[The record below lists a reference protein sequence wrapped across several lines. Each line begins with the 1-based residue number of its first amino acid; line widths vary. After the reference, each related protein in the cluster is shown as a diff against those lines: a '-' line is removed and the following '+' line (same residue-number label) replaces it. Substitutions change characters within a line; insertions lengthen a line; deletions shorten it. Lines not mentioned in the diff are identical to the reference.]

1 MLSTRVKT
9 AIAAVLQRI
18 VLFTPGLTDGEKVE
32 VKRSGI
38 NWALDLNEGFD
49 FAIWLLGA
57 FERSTMDAYSRLVRP
72 GMTVLDIGANIGAH
86 TLPLARLA
94 GPTGHVVA
102 VEPTAWALEKL
113 RANVALNPSLSPMI
127 ITRQAMMVASPQ
139 DRLEEEIYA
148 SWPLHDPT
156 VHPKLRAQPKS
167 TAGAVAV
174 TMDDLVRREGLS
186 RVDFIKLDVDGY
198 EVSVLRGGMETL
210 KRDRP
215 AIILE
220 LSPYQLAE
228 KGDNFEG
235 LMALLVTCGYQLYDL
250 KLRPF
255 PSDPRA
261 LAAKIPR
268 FGSING
274 IAMARS

>member
-9 AIAAVLQRI
+9 AIAATLQRI
-18 VLFTPGLTDGEKVE
+18 VLTIPGLTDGEQVK

-57 FERSTMDAYSRLVRP
+57 FERRTMDAYSRLVRP
-72 GMTVLDIGANIGAH
+72 GMAVLDIGANIGAH
-86 TLPLARLA
+86 TLPLARLVGPA
-94 GPTGHVVA
+94 GRVIA
-102 VEPTAWALEKL
+102 IEPTAWALQKL
-113 RANVALNPSLSPMI
+113 HANLALNPSLSEVVVA
-127 ITRQAMMVASPQ
+127 RQAMMVASPQ
-139 DRLEEEIYA
+139 DRLEDAIYA

-156 VHPKLRAQPKS
+156 VHPRLRAQPKS

-174 TMDDLVRREGLS
+174 TLDDLVRQEGLA

-198 EVSVLRGGMETL
+198 EGSVLRGGRATL
-210 KRDRP
+210 ERDHP

-220 LSPYQLAE
+220 LSPYQMAE
-228 KGDNFEG
+228 KRDRFED
-235 LMALLVTCGYQLYDL
+235 LLALLRDCGYRLHDL

-255 PSDPRA
+255 PSDAEA
-261 LAAKIPR
+261 LAGKIPR

-274 IAMARS
+274 IAMARP

>member
-18 VLFTPGLTDGEKVE
+18 VLTIPALTEGERVN

-57 FERSTMDAYSRLVRP
+57 FERSTMAAYTRLVRP
-72 GMTVLDIGANIGAH
+72 GMIVLDIGANIGAH
-86 TLPLARLA
+86 TLPLARLV
-94 GPTGHVVA
+94 GPGGRAIA

-113 RANVALNPSLSPMI
+113 RANVALNPSLSPMVT
-127 ITRQAMMVASPQ
+127 TRQAMMVASPQ
-139 DRLEEEIYA
+139 DRLEDAIYA
-148 SWPLHDPT
+148 SWPLHDAT
-156 VHPKLRAQPKS
+156 VHPKLRAKPKS
-167 TAGAVAV
+167 TAGAVTL
-174 TMDDLVRREGLS
+174 TMDDLVRHEGLS

-228 KGDNFEG
+228 KGARFED
-235 LMALLVTCGYQLYDL
+235 LLTVLRDCGYHLHDL

-255 PSDPRA
+255 PSDPEA

-274 IAMARS
+274 IAMAQP